1 MKNFTGNFGGA
12 DWLGLSGSKAHRTGY
27 WVSRQ
32 AQDIGLR
39 DARSGSFHPCK
50 HEKWKNSSLKN
61 GICDQTGSGPLNHR
75 IGRSGKI
82 MNKNPHEKQPG
93 PKMHIRKLKQQDR
106 DRIEEM
112 VIASGNF
119 NDVEIAT
126 ALELV
131 DDALEEGEK
140 SGYIFTVLA
149 DGKEHASAHGYA
161 CYGPVPLTQGAW
173 DLYWIVIDQA
183 AQRKGLGRLLLEYV
197 EGDVVKRGGRMLLI
211 ETSSQETYSA
221 TIRFYEKNGYQ
232 LVARIRN
239 FYRIGDDKLVFQKEL
254 V

>member
-1 MKNFTGNFGGA
+1 
-12 DWLGLSGSKAHRTGY
+12 
-27 WVSRQ
+27 
-32 AQDIGLR
+32 
-39 DARSGSFHPCK
+39 
-50 HEKWKNSSLKN
+50 
-61 GICDQTGSGPLNHR
+61 
-75 IGRSGKI
+75 

-140 SGYIFTVLA
+140 SGYVFTVLA

-173 DLYWIVIDQA
+173 DLYWIVIDRA

-221 TIRFYEKNGYQ
+221 TIRFYERRGYH
-232 LVARIRN
+232 LEARIRN